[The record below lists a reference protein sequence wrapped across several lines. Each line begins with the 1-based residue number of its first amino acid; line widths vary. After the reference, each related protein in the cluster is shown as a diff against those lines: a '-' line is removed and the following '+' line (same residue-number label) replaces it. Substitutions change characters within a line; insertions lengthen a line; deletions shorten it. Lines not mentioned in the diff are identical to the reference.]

1 MKVELDPQPRVR
13 VVPVAVVTM
22 HPQTDCPVDLGNTDG
37 HVDTMTMVEVTLE
50 CAGLDGSEEG
60 VLDVDSDLIE
70 TSSVLGTDVD
80 LAGELWRRQKASS
93 YDEMEGEGASVAYL
107 EGERTEGDA
116 NVGVD
121 VLVLAAE
128 DRILG
133 DGEDMVLVLVVG
145 VGTLCDGV
153 VDHEPVVH
161 ICTLKIRGLSCTVS
175 V

>member
-1 MKVELDPQPRVR
+1 M
-13 VVPVAVVTM
+13 
-22 HPQTDCPVDLGNTDG
+22 
-37 HVDTMTMVEVTLE
+37 
-50 CAGLDGSEEG
+50 
-60 VLDVDSDLIE
+60 
-70 TSSVLGTDVD
+70 
-80 LAGELWRRQKASS
+80 LAP
-93 YDEMEGEGASVAYL
+93 
-107 EGERTEGDA
+107 
-116 NVGVD
+116 
-121 VLVLAAE
+121 E